1 MSFNYLPA
9 ILNSRKRPQAMPN
22 FKYTAVTTGGQI
34 HQGNREAENLRRL
47 SDTLMRDGLEL
58 INAERRDKKTT
69 TRHSRLKMNAADVA
83 NLMFQTGIQLRAGV
97 SIVEALRPREGEDR
111 SKVEATV
118 RQHLSETVE
127 QGTPL
132 SKGLESFPKIFPG
145 YVRNIIKVAESS
157 GSLDQNFIE
166 LREYLEWMDRNWKTF
181 KQAMLYPAFV
191 LAALGI
197 FIFIALRFVFPT
209 VTELLF
215 ELDIPL
221 PA

>member
-1 MSFNYLPA
+1 
-9 ILNSRKRPQAMPN
+9 
-22 FKYTAVTTGGQI
+22 
-34 HQGNREAENLRRL
+34 
-47 SDTLMRDGLEL
+47 MRDGLEL

-132 SKGLESFPKIFPG
+132 SQSEESCSYSEALAAHSMTLVFVWFFDTQHFL
-145 YVRNIIKVAESS
+145 IKV
-157 GSLDQNFIE
+157 
-166 LREYLEWMDRNWKTF
+166 R
-181 KQAMLYPAFV
+181 QAGHA
-191 LAALGI
+191 
-197 FIFIALRFVFPT
+197 T
-209 VTELLF
+209 VSVGRK
-215 ELDIPL
+215 I
-221 PA
+221 